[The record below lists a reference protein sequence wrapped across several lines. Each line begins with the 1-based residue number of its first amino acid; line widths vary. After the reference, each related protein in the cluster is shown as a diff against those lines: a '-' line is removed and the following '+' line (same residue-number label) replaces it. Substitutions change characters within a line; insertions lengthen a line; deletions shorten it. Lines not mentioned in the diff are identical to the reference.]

1 MPQRPAARLTQRRY
15 DDDPEVRDRAPARGE
30 SWIPPLGPPRKDG
43 PLEAPTFDDA
53 AEEDAGEA
61 ATAAAVVKAATPEAG
76 PTLDEDAALVDE
88 LGDYDEAE
96 AFMASI
102 SG

>member
-1 MPQRPAARLTQRRY
+1 M
-15 DDDPEVRDRAPARGE
+15 
-30 SWIPPLGPPRKDG
+30 
-43 PLEAPTFDDA
+43 
-53 AEEDAGEA
+53 
-61 ATAAAVVKAATPEAG
+61 VKAATPEAG